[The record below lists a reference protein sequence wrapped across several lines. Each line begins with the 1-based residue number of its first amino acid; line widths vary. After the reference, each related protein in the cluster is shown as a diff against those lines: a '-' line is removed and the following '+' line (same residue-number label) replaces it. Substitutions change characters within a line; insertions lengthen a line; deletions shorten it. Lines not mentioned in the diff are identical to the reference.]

1 MSNLSFNNEIVFGAG
16 SETDG
21 VSGIAGTNTSKIL
34 YNAQGGGFFNTAV
47 VTTSATLNG
56 AEYELKLFAGYN
68 GSTLAIIDKDRFS
81 TQFTF
86 TSAASAQTETASG
99 YISVSPTLRRL
110 QSLGYV

>member
-34 YNAQGGGFFNTAV
+34 YNADDKGTNTTV

-56 AEYELKLFAGYN
+56 TEYELDLFAGYN

-81 TQFTF
+81 TQFVF
-86 TSAASAQTETASG
+86 ASGASTQTETASG
-99 YISVSPTLRRL
+99 FISVSPTLRRL
-110 QSLGYV
+110 HQLGYV